1 MSRRY
6 GRSQCQ
12 YGAWHQPTDT
22 CTCPTPAAVLAA
34 AFPAP
39 GRIAGTDGAPCGDR
53 GCECKA
59 WAIPDENRRVA

>member
-6 GRSQCQ
+6 GRYRCS
-12 YGAWHQPTDT
+12 YGTWHDLDDT
-22 CTCPTPAAVLAA
+22 CTCPTPTAVLAA

-39 GRIAGTDGAPCGDR
+39 GRIAGSFDVHCWTP